1 MIHMAIV
8 EDEKVYVDELLTYI
22 KRFQQENGYQIE
34 TVWFPDGCD
43 ITDDYEAKFDIILMD
58 IQMKFLDGMSAA
70 KKIRD
75 LDQDVI
81 LIFITNMTDYAIR
94 GYEVGAMDYIVKPVT
109 YFAFSEKLKRAIKRL
124 HNKDTHYISVPVEN
138 GIRKIDISTIFY
150 VESHGHNLCYK
161 SKEIELE
168 SRGTMN
174 QLEKVLTPYGFF
186 RNSKSFLVN
195 MQYVDA
201 IEDNR
206 CVVHGEYLP
215 ISRTKKKEFMQK
227 LLEYMSEVM

>member
-1 MIHMAIV
+1 MIRMAIV
-8 EDEKVYVDELLTYI
+8 EDEKVYVDELLAYI
-22 KRFQQENGYQIE
+22 RQFQQENGQQIE

-43 ITDDYEAKFDIILMD
+43 ITDNYEGNFDIILMD

-70 KKIRD
+70 KKIRR
-75 LDQDVI
+75 LDPDVI
-81 LIFITNMTDYAIR
+81 IIFITNMTDYAIR
-94 GYEVGAMDYIVKPVT
+94 GYEVGAMDYVVKPVT

-124 HNKDTHYISVPVEN
+124 HKKDTQYISIPVEN
-138 GIRKIDISTIFY
+138 GIRKVDISTIFY
-150 VESHGHNLCYK
+150 VESRGHNLCYK
-161 SKEIELE
+161 TEDIELE

-174 QLEKVLTPYGFF
+174 QLEKTLTPYGFF

-195 MQYVDA
+195 MQHVEA
-201 IEDNR
+201 IEENQ
-206 CVVHGEYLP
+206 CVVHGEHLP